1 MNIKWINLSNMG
13 ILKNIS
19 RDHFRTTSQITSQ
32 QAITCLKWT
41 KIIADTLHKK
51 LNFEISVNKILN
63 I

>member
-1 MNIKWINLSNMG
+1 MG